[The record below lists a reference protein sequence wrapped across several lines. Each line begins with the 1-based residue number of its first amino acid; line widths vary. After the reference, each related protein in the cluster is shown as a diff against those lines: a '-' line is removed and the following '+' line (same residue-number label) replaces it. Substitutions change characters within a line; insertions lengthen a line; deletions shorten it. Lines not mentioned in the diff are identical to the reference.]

1 MKSVMISIHPK
12 WCKLIANG
20 KKTVEV
26 RKTKPKIKTPF
37 KCYIYCTNAAPYL
50 VEQLRVVREFPLQIY
65 RPGVKS
71 LYGDRFDGGSFVS
84 QYETLHGYSREDA
97 VKIWGK
103 VLNGKVIGEFVC
115 DEILSIWSGY
125 AGTDGDD
132 CLSFDEREVYLGA
145 KMGYGWHI
153 SDLQIY
159 DKPKELKDFCYMP
172 ESFCEKGL
180 CRGCPFDEAP
190 DVNGEYMHGCEWKR
204 PLKRPPQSWYYV
216 EEVER

>member
-50 VEQLRVVREFPLQIY
+50 V
-65 RPGVKS
+65 
-71 LYGDRFDGGSFVS
+71 YGDK
-84 QYETLHGYSREDA
+84 A
-97 VKIWGK
+97 M
-103 VLNGKVIGEFVC
+103 NGRVIGEFVC

-132 CLSFDEREVYLGA
+132 CLSFDERETYLGA

-159 DKPKELKDFCYMP
+159 DKSKELKDFCYMP